1 MKRLIIFDMDGTLYS
16 LDAVMPAV
24 YEIQIDFLN
33 LKKGWSRDKIVA
45 YFNDNFVFPFVSE
58 KSRSATTLF
67 QSEGLDAK
75 EWNDFREARFP
86 FDAVVPSPAVSKK
99 LMEDFNKLGACVLVT
114 SNSRKNAQRIL
125 GKIGIKVSS
134 FDRVVCNDTTSF
146 TRPFCKKDIFKKLLD
161 DYSMCPHQAFS
172 IGDRYSTDI
181 KPLMELD
188 GNGVLVAVP
197 ESLSG
202 VVGDMSNGKLMT
214 CDAYRYFPSAGITS
228 EPLQGE

>member
-16 LDAVMPAV
+16 LNAVLPAV

-33 LKKGWSRDKIVA
+33 LKKGWSREKIEA
-45 YFNDNFVFPFVSE
+45 YFNDNCVFPFVSE
-58 KSRSATTLF
+58 KSRSATALF

-86 FDAVVPSPAVSKK
+86 FDAVVPSPTVSKE
-99 LMEDFNKLGACVLVT
+99 LMDDFDKLGSCVLVT

-125 GKIGIKVSS
+125 DKIGINVAS
-134 FDRVVCNDTTSF
+134 FDSIVCDDTTSF
-146 TRPFCKKDIFKKLLD
+146 NRPFCKKDIFEKLLC
-161 DYSMCPHQAFS
+161 DYSMRPHQSFS

-181 KPLMELD
+181 KPLLELG
-188 GNGVLVAVP
+188 GNGVLVAAP

-214 CDAYRYFPSAGITS
+214 CDAYRYFPSEGITS
-228 EPLQGE
+228 ESLWG